1 MYYRC
6 EFSGARN
13 FVNFEIT
20 RVFKYLGPSIYFEI
34 SKVFEINVFE
44 IPGFLKSYI

>member
-1 MYYRC
+1 MYYRSV
-6 EFSGARN
+6 FSGARN

-20 RVFKYLGPSIYFEI
+20 GVFEYRGPSIYFEI